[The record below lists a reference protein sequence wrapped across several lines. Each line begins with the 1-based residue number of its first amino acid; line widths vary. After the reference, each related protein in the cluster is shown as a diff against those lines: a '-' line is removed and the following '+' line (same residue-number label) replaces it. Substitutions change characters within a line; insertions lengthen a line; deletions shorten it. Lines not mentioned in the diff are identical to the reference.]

1 MKSLYKKFVCKNN
14 DQQHILSPMVGI
26 DHRGEGKKEKMK
38 LFTYKIKFIKTI
50 YKFLMVK
57 FVMMK

>member
-1 MKSLYKKFVCKNN
+1 MKKNCQKFVCKKN
-14 DQQHILSPMVGI
+14 DQQNILSPMVGI

-50 YKFLMVK
+50 Y
-57 FVMMK
+57 

>member
-1 MKSLYKKFVCKNN
+1 MKSLCQKIVCKKI

-26 DHRGEGKKEKMK
+26 DHRGEGEKEKMK

-50 YKFLMVK
+50 YQFLMVK
-57 FVMMK
+57 FFMM